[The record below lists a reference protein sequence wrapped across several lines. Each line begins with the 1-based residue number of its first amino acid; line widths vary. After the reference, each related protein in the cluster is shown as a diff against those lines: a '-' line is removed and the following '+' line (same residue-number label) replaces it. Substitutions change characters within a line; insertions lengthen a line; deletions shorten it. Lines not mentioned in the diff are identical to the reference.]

1 MVQELGLLVA
11 FVGGLLS
18 FFSPCVLPLIPGYL
32 ANISGTSLKELSGS
46 APRGLQSKIF
56 FNSIAFTLAFSVIF
70 ILLGL
75 VIAGV
80 FGFVGPSFQ
89 GVLNRVGGTL
99 IILFGI
105 HTTGLYEI
113 PIFNRALKIPTRRAT
128 KTGKSDGSKGG
139 SGPINSFMVGAA
151 FGVGWTPCFGPILA
165 SILVLAGTSGSVA
178 AGGSLLAIYSLGL
191 GIPFLVTGIFTQ
203 QASGL
208 ISRNRKMFNTVTQ
221 LSGIILIALGIL
233 VFTDSFVRL
242 LALLP
247 AGAAALFPG

>member
-1 MVQELGLLVA
+1 MVQELGLVVA

-99 IILFGI
+99 IILLEFI
-105 HTTGLYEI
+105 RLD
-113 PIFNRALKIPTRRAT
+113 FM
-128 KTGKSDGSKGG
+128 KSQ
-139 SGPINSFMVGAA
+139 F
-151 FGVGWTPCFGPILA
+151 
-165 SILVLAGTSGSVA
+165 SIG
-178 AGGSLLAIYSLGL
+178 
-191 GIPFLVTGIFTQ
+191 
-203 QASGL
+203 
-208 ISRNRKMFNTVTQ
+208 R
-221 LSGIILIALGIL
+221 
-233 VFTDSFVRL
+233 
-242 LALLP
+242 
-247 AGAAALFPG
+247 